1 MAEILGVD
9 GGAPLIEC
17 ARVRTLPLLLV
28 LASTSAA
35 AAPALMSSVEKHP
48 GIDYELWVDSAL
60 PARIHLVRIDLTS
73 AEIAL
78 YATKESDRGITAS
91 QFGLQLDAQVVING
105 DAFAVAGYRPRGL
118 AIGDSSAW
126 TNTAD
131 DTSSSVF
138 HLRRVGE
145 RTAAAIVTPEL
156 VMGPDDFPDGTQG
169 AISGRPLLVRA
180 GAVETQFDCN
190 DPVTLACTRAPR
202 SAAALSADG
211 NTLLLATVDGWQQGS
226 IGVTAAELATFLVA
240 RGAASAVAFDGGSSA
255 TLVMDGAV
263 MNSPS
268 DGIERTVANHL
279 AIKYGALPAGQM
291 VGIICSTDIFTC
303 SEDDQFRLPG
313 AVVTLDDGRVRTVGS
328 DAFYN
333 FTAVTPRLACV
344 TVKKDGYKTKKQ
356 CQIVES
362 GIQTYNSVAL
372 EEGEDPPPMG
382 DAGVPE
388 DGSVEPV
395 TDGGRPDGGV
405 IDPGFTGGGGGCCDA
420 GNRPGGPAILVV
432 LVGFMLL
439 RRRGTTAVR

>member
-1 MAEILGVD
+1 MAENLGVE
-9 GGAPLIEC
+9 GWGALIEC
-17 ARVRTLPLLLV
+17 ARLRKLSFLLV
-28 LASTSAA
+28 LASTSAV
-35 AAPALMSSVEKHP
+35 AAPVKMASEEKHP
-48 GIDYELWVDSAL
+48 GIDYELWVDGAL

-73 AEIAL
+73 AEIAV
-78 YATKESDRGITAS
+78 YATKEADRGITAS
-91 QFGLQLDAQVVING
+91 QFGLQMDAQVVING

-131 DTSSSVF
+131 DASSAVF

-156 VMGPDDFPDGTQG
+156 VMGPDDFPAGTQG

-190 DPVTLACTRAPR
+190 DPVTVACTRAPR
-202 SAAALSADG
+202 SAAALTADG

-226 IGVTAAELATFLVA
+226 IGMTAVELATFLEA
-240 RGAASAVAFDGGSSA
+240 RGANSAVAFDGGSSA
-255 TLVMDGAV
+255 TLVLDGAV
-263 MNSPS
+263 TNSPS
-268 DGIERTVANHL
+268 DGVERTVANHL

-303 SEDDQFRLPG
+303 SEDDQYRLPG
-313 AVVTLDDGRVRTVGS
+313 AVVTLDDGRVRTVGT

-333 FTAVTPRLACV
+333 FTGVTPRLACV
-344 TVKKDGYKTKKQ
+344 TVKKTGYKTKKQ
-356 CQIVES
+356 CQIVDS

-382 DAGVPE
+382 DAGVP
-388 DGSVEPV
+388 DDAGPDEP
-395 TDGGRPDGGV
+395 RPDGGV
-405 IDPGFTGGGGGCCDA
+405 SPDAGDPGFTGGGGGCCEA
-420 GNRPGGPAILVV
+420 GHRGDGPAILVV

-439 RRRGTTAVR
+439 RRRGTTAGR